1 MEDVMANTILK
12 ELREFRQ
19 ENNEKWEENDKR
31 WEQNERRWEENDR
44 RWEQNDKRWEENE
57 KRWEQN
63 DKRWEQNDKRWEQ
76 NQMRWIETDKILEQM
91 NERLTNVED
100 GREKD
105 RKEIM
110 DVLDTMQKTI
120 TGQFAEM
127 KENYDTKID
136 AIYAL
141 QRVNQIEHKEFR
153 EFMNRHE
160 HRLDFYNSRINKLE
174 QWKDQMDLGAYTVV

>member
-1 MEDVMANTILK
+1 MENVMANTILK

-19 ENNEKWEENDKR
+19 ENNQR
-31 WEQNERRWEENDR
+31 WEQNEKRWEEND
-44 RWEQNDKRWEENE
+44 

-76 NQMRWIETDKILEQM
+76 NDKRWEENDKRWEQNEIRWNETDKILAQM
-91 NERLTNVED
+91 NERLTNVEN

-105 RKEIM
+105 RRDIM

-120 TGQFAEM
+120 TEQFTEM
-127 KENYDTKID
+127 KEKYDIKID
-136 AIYAL
+136 AIYGL

-160 HRLDFYNSRINKLE
+160 HRLDFYNSRIDKLE
-174 QWKDQMDLGAYTVV
+174 QWKDQMDLGAYTMV